1 MLIDGRLCRLAK
13 GKKLHI
19 HGGGDGGDGK
29 VDEDDDDVDMGTPAS
44 VHDDH
49 HVSFLLEVAAYLSQL
64 SSLPVEPKDAI
75 TLDELV
81 RLAVQVGI
89 ARGAAIRLVHPLRQL
104 LLRWQSSGPA
114 HPNSLTPLHSSFA
127 LACVHAKCYHIAVA
141 ILDQPIFDVAHPPA
155 AVQSIH
161 VLEYFYYGGMV
172 YTGLKQFHSAAAF
185 FLMTL
190 TVPAN
195 ALSAVAVEA
204 YKKYMLVSLLAAN
217 KVAPLPKSAGL
228 VVSRSIESHVGP
240 YLAFVTA
247 FASAQAATVATAAA
261 AIPDN
266 HGLVKQCVTAFK
278 KQSVQRLTNVYTTV
292 PLVKVASGILD
303 SGSSICDAEAC
314 VLDMIEA
321 REIAAT
327 IDKHQDMVQLL
338 GVSSSSLEEL
348 QATIEVAME
357 CTARLQDVDLALAK
371 NPKYIGRVKDKRAKF
386 AGDDGASAWQGGPQL
401 SG

>member
-1 MLIDGRLCRLAK
+1 MAAIAEFILTHCKHSGGNMVNGDLPQAIAQASVEELDDTLECLNAIEYAAAMAYLLLAK

-141 ILDQPIFDVAHPPA
+141 ILDQCVRSTSP
-155 AVQSIH
+155 SI
-161 VLEYFYYGGMV
+161 
-172 YTGLKQFHSAAAF
+172 F
-185 FLMTL
+185 FL
-190 TVPAN
+190 
-195 ALSAVAVEA
+195 
-204 YKKYMLVSLLAAN
+204 
-217 KVAPLPKSAGL
+217 
-228 VVSRSIESHVGP
+228 
-240 YLAFVTA
+240 
-247 FASAQAATVATAAA
+247 
-261 AIPDN
+261 
-266 HGLVKQCVTAFK
+266 
-278 KQSVQRLTNVYTTV
+278 TN
-292 PLVKVASGILD
+292 
-303 SGSSICDAEAC
+303 
-314 VLDMIEA
+314 
-321 REIAAT
+321 
-327 IDKHQDMVQLL
+327 Q
-338 GVSSSSLEEL
+338 
-348 QATIEVAME
+348 
-357 CTARLQDVDLALAK
+357 
-371 NPKYIGRVKDKRAKF
+371 
-386 AGDDGASAWQGGPQL
+386 
-401 SG
+401 

>member
-1 MLIDGRLCRLAK
+1 MST
-13 GKKLHI
+13 
-19 HGGGDGGDGK
+19 
-29 VDEDDDDVDMGTPAS
+29 EN
-44 VHDDH
+44 
-49 HVSFLLEVAAYLSQL
+49 
-64 SSLPVEPKDAI
+64 
-75 TLDELV
+75 V
-81 RLAVQVGI
+81 RLQ
-89 ARGAAIRLVHPLRQL
+89 
-104 LLRWQSSGPA
+104 
-114 HPNSLTPLHSSFA
+114 
-127 LACVHAKCYHIAVA
+127 
-141 ILDQPIFDVAHPPA
+141 
-155 AVQSIH
+155 
-161 VLEYFYYGGMV
+161 
-172 YTGLKQFHSAAAF
+172 
-185 FLMTL
+185 TL

-247 FASAQAATVATAAA
+247 FASS
-261 AIPDN
+261 DN
-266 HGLVKQCVTAFK
+266 KC
-278 KQSVQRLTNVYTTV
+278 S
-292 PLVKVASGILD
+292 
-303 SGSSICDAEAC
+303 DAEAC

>member
-1 MLIDGRLCRLAK
+1 MST
-13 GKKLHI
+13 
-19 HGGGDGGDGK
+19 
-29 VDEDDDDVDMGTPAS
+29 EN
-44 VHDDH
+44 
-49 HVSFLLEVAAYLSQL
+49 
-64 SSLPVEPKDAI
+64 
-75 TLDELV
+75 V
-81 RLAVQVGI
+81 RLQ
-89 ARGAAIRLVHPLRQL
+89 
-104 LLRWQSSGPA
+104 
-114 HPNSLTPLHSSFA
+114 
-127 LACVHAKCYHIAVA
+127 
-141 ILDQPIFDVAHPPA
+141 
-155 AVQSIH
+155 
-161 VLEYFYYGGMV
+161 
-172 YTGLKQFHSAAAF
+172 
-185 FLMTL
+185 TL

-261 AIPDN
+261 AIVMLCIAISYIYIGHVHILSLSSDN
-266 HGLVKQCVTAFK
+266 KC
-278 KQSVQRLTNVYTTV
+278 S
-292 PLVKVASGILD
+292 
-303 SGSSICDAEAC
+303 DAEAC

-338 GVSSSSLEEL
+338 GVSSSSSSLEEL